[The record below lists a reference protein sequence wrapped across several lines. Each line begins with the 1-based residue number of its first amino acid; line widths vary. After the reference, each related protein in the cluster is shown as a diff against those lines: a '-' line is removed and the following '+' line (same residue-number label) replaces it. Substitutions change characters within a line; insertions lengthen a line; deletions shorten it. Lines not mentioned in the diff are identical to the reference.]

1 MSCTGSQ
8 GLSYSLQINFII
20 KYKFFCLSCRLPTL
34 MPRTEVSEVQFW
46 AILSQSKHSFSH
58 EVFPCA
64 EWKLKWVLHYIS
76 LHYLCSWIS
85 LNYILQK
92 MQKKLKQAAKNLFIP
107 VDCWL
112 MMQSTRKPGCVCVS
126 QNRAARAWGEQLRDK
141 YVKPEKK
148 AGRQRW
154 QRWNIWPPVL
164 IGQELQCNST

>member
-1 MSCTGSQ
+1 MPCTD
-8 GLSYSLQINFII
+8 
-20 KYKFFCLSCRLPTL
+20 
-34 MPRTEVSEVQFW
+34 VSEVQVW
-46 AILSQSKHSFSH
+46 TILSQSKHSFSR
-58 EVFPCA
+58 EVFPYA
-64 EWKLKWVLHYIS
+64 KWQLKWVLHYIS
-76 LHYLCSWIS
+76 LHHLCSWIS
-85 LNYILQK
+85 LNYVLVTFADWIINL
-92 MQKKLKQAAKNLFIP
+92 QKKLKQATKNLFIP

-141 YVKPEKK
+141 YVKREKK

>member
-1 MSCTGSQ
+1 M
-8 GLSYSLQINFII
+8 
-20 KYKFFCLSCRLPTL
+20 
-34 MPRTEVSEVQFW
+34 
-46 AILSQSKHSFSH
+46 
-58 EVFPCA
+58 
-64 EWKLKWVLHYIS
+64 
-76 LHYLCSWIS
+76 
-85 LNYILQK
+85 
-92 MQKKLKQAAKNLFIP
+92 KQATKNLFIP

-164 IGQELQCNST
+164 IGQELQCNSTQLIANQCCHLRTRSIQCSTDHNTLFIKDDRLMKRLSQLTEPKNPKCLFLGTVHDYPKFQVASLGSAKKILLFVGIRP